1 MHDVVRPLASHPQ
14 SPADPSGIALE
25 RFAELCAEIDVT
37 GDRSGTLGRA
47 GLTVSSWL
55 AVQEHWLGRFGDE
68 ASHRRFGLA
77 QRHGQLYLAAR
88 ARFQKARPAAAER
101 PIDVR
106 AEHVS
111 LDAPVSVAPRVV
123 ETPLAAGLGTGA
135 SAQGGPRLALAQYA
149 GLAAALAVAPD
160 QQPAILARYGFDED
174 ALGREHA
181 AWQLVF
187 AGEPPRFEEYLARFR
202 HYRDW
207 LLGAAADARRT

>member
-1 MHDVVRPLASHPQ
+1 MHDVVLAPHQ
-14 SPADPSGIALE
+14 LDLE
-25 RFAELCAEIDVT
+25 RFAELSAEIDVS
-37 GDRSGTLGRA
+37 GDRSGTLARA
-47 GLTVSSWL
+47 GLTVSAWL

-88 ARFQKARPAAAER
+88 LRFQKARPAAAER

-111 LDAPVSVAPRVV
+111 LDARASVPPRVV

-135 SAQGGPRLALAQYA
+135 SATGGPRLALAQYA
-149 GLAAALAVAPD
+149 GLAAELAVAPD
-160 QQPAILARYGFDED
+160 RQPEILARYGFDDD

-207 LLGAAADARRT
+207 LLGAAAPAGASSSVRT